1 MITVAKDESLQ
12 IFFKK
17 HMLQRLANNAIVP
30 AEVQSSACYGL
41 FDTWSLKRIFSIKQQ
56 N

>member
-30 AEVQSSACYGL
+30 VGVQSSACYGL
-41 FDTWSLKRIFSIKQQ
+41 FDTWSLKRIFSIKQK